1 MAATAVEE
9 PGIEAVVLR
18 KIAPYSLLMLL
29 AVCLYTFAACSGW
42 LDFYLPHFKSIPGH
56 FQLRQ
61 YFRPGMRPAQAGRA
75 FARVVDALVHW
86 LG

>member
-1 MAATAVEE
+1 MEASAAHAVGTDAATLLASNTVAGGIGKLVSPQNLAVAATAVEA

-42 LDFYLPHFKSIPGH
+42 LDFYLPHF
-56 FQLRQ
+56 
-61 YFRPGMRPAQAGRA
+61 
-75 FARVVDALVHW
+75 
-86 LG
+86 

>member
-1 MAATAVEE
+1 MVSPQNLAVAATAVEE

-42 LDFYLPHFKSIPGH
+42 LDFYLPHF
-56 FQLRQ
+56 
-61 YFRPGMRPAQAGRA
+61 
-75 FARVVDALVHW
+75 
-86 LG
+86 